1 MTSSIHVI
9 DALLCVALMMD
20 ASHLPALNVYPFSL
34 IHLLPFFM
42 SLFLFLLYFLY
53 MT

>member
-20 ASHLPALNVYPFSL
+20 ASHLPALMYILSPLFTFYLFHVS
-34 IHLLPFFM
+34 
-42 SLFLFLLYFLY
+42 FLFLLYFLY
-53 MT
+53 VI